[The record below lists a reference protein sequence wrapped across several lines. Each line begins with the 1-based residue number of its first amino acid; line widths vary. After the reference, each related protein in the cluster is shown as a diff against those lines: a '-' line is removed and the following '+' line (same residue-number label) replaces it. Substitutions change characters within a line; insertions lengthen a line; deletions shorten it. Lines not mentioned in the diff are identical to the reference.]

1 MGPLVHHVFFWLKN
15 PESLEDKQQLIE
27 GIKTLKTI
35 EQVADFHI
43 GVPASTEQRDVVETT
58 YSVTEM
64 LIFANEED
72 EAIYQNHQIHQE
84 FVDKYQH
91 LWSKVLVYDSKSVIK

>member
-15 PESLEDKQQLIE
+15 PDSLEDKQLLIN

-35 EQVADFHI
+35 EQVEDIHI
-43 GVPASTEQRDVVETT
+43 GIPASTENRDVVDNS

-64 LIFANEED
+64 LIFANEAD
-72 EAIYQNHQIHQE
+72 EATYQNHPIHLD
-84 FVDKYQH
+84 FVKNHQH
-91 LWSKVLVYDSKSVIK
+91 LWDKVLVYDSRSVL